1 MPETI
6 TVDSD
11 DGVTHIALDRPDV
24 LNAVN
29 HTLSSELTETFY
41 DLADDDETNVIVLS
55 GNGDS
60 FCSGADL
67 SDETSHSYD
76 SIKDYTSRPRVF
88 DAISACPQPVISAV
102 HGWAIGAG
110 FQYPLWCD
118 IIYAAASAKFRL
130 TQVSLG
136 IMPAYAGAVHLQRWV
151 GKGNATEIALLG
163 EPVGADEAH
172 RIGLVQEVLPDKDAL
187 LEYTLEKAHDL
198 AEMPPASVHATKES
212 IHSGMDMPIQHAQ
225 TADQYRFYALSET
238 EDSEEIHEAERE
250 RHGSDD

>member
-1 MPETI
+1 MYETI
-6 TVDSD
+6 TVEKDE
-11 DGVTHIALDRPDV
+11 GVTHISLDRPDV

-29 HTLSSELTETFY
+29 HALSSELTETFFE
-41 DLADDDETNVIVLS
+41 LSNDDETNVIVLS

-60 FCSGADL
+60 FSSGADL

-118 IIYAAASAKFRL
+118 IIYAAASAKFQL

-136 IMPAYAGAVHLQRWV
+136 IMPAYAGAVQLQRWV

-163 EPVGADEAH
+163 EPVEADEAH
-172 RIGLVQEVLPDKDAL
+172 RIGLVQEVLPDKEAL
-187 LEYTLEKAHDL
+187 LEYTLDKAHSL
-198 AEMPPASVHATKES
+198 ADMPPASVRATKES
-212 IHSGMDMPIQHAQ
+212 LHTGMDTPIQHAQ

-238 EDSEEIHEAERE
+238 EDSEAIHEAERE
-250 RHGSDD
+250 RHSSDD

>member
-1 MPETI
+1 MYETI
-6 TVDSD
+6 SVDHQ
-11 DGVTHIALDRPDV
+11 DGVAHVVLDRPEV

-29 HTLSSELTETFY
+29 HTLSEELTNALF
-41 DLADDDETNVIVLS
+41 DLAEDDTANVIVLS

-67 SDETSHSYD
+67 SDETSHSYE

-118 IIYAAASAKFRL
+118 IIYAAESAKFQL

-136 IMPAYAGAVHLQRWV
+136 IMPAYAGAVQLQRWV
-151 GKGNATEIALLG
+151 GKGNAAEIALMG
-163 EPVGADEAH
+163 EPVEATEAH
-172 RIGLVQEVLPDKDAL
+172 RIGLVQEVLEDKETL
-187 LEYTLEKAHDL
+187 LEYTLEQAHQL
-198 AEMPPASVHATKES
+198 AEMPPASTRITKES
-212 IHSGMDMPIQHAQ
+212 LLTGMDMPLAHAQ
-225 TADQYRFYALSET
+225 TADQYRFYSLSET
-238 EDSEEIHEAERE
+238 EDSEAIHEAERE
-250 RHGSDD
+250 RHSSD